1 MEIQSLRTSANFVIN
16 AETVDFGPDT
26 YYLDSYDDGTYE
38 VSKNDEVLER
48 GLSKTVAY
56 DYFKYLT
63 SPSSN
68 SEDDFLINVDTVD
81 VEQGTYYYDSYT
93 DGTYG
98 VSKNE
103 NVLERGLNRS
113 QAGDYFQSLV
123 SDVED
128 DALVRRNSRTSC
140 RRV

>member
-26 YYLDSYDDGTYE
+26 YYLDSYDDGTY
-38 VSKNDEVLER
+38 
-48 GLSKTVAY
+48 
-56 DYFKYLT
+56 
-63 SPSSN
+63 
-68 SEDDFLINVDTVD
+68 
-81 VEQGTYYYDSYT
+81 
-93 DGTYG
+93 G

-123 SDVED
+123 SDAED
-128 DALVRRNSRTSC
+128 DALVRRNSRTSR